1 MNYLRVIFRR
11 FILFYSFDI
20 LKFNII
26 LRLCD
31 NLVNYIRVV
40 ALESTSFTF
49 LKTLEQIFVLL
60 KYDS

>member
-31 NLVNYIRVV
+31 NIVNYIRVV